1 MPPVCHILGQV
12 PPQSP
17 RNIFQVKPTTHI
29 YKKNNTVEVLLHENL
44 GGGFSPPAATK
55 MRRNGRKARDHGI
68 DRTPYRAGRKIS
80 FVSFHT
86 RAISMG
92 ITKAEA
98 ATLVNAASKLK
109 GILSGKRNGGPA
121 AHS

>member
-1 MPPVCHILGQV
+1 M
-12 PPQSP
+12 
-17 RNIFQVKPTTHI
+17 
-29 YKKNNTVEVLLHENL
+29 KNAGHELLHYWGSL
-44 GGGFSPPAATK
+44 AV
-55 MRRNGRKARDHGI
+55 
-68 DRTPYRAGRKIS
+68 
-80 FVSFHT
+80 VSFHT
-86 RAISMG
+86 QAISMG

>member
-1 MPPVCHILGQV
+1 
-12 PPQSP
+12 
-17 RNIFQVKPTTHI
+17 
-29 YKKNNTVEVLLHENL
+29 
-44 GGGFSPPAATK
+44 
-55 MRRNGRKARDHGI
+55 MR
-68 DRTPYRAGRKIS
+68 

-92 ITKAEA
+92 ITKAESV
-98 ATLVNAASKLK
+98 TLVNAASKLK

>member
-1 MPPVCHILGQV
+1 MH
-12 PPQSP
+12 
-17 RNIFQVKPTTHI
+17 
-29 YKKNNTVEVLLHENL
+29 
-44 GGGFSPPAATK
+44 
-55 MRRNGRKARDHGI
+55 
-68 DRTPYRAGRKIS
+68 
-80 FVSFHT
+80 HT

-109 GILSGKRNGGPA
+109 GILSGKRNGDPA